1 MFPCRLHCEI
11 KLFGTQWIISRLY
24 FAKWYRSYI
33 LKKMTGRQRI
43 YFKIA
48 GGREIIIAFFFF
60 SRLPSSLC
68 VAPCFSTDC
77 PNNITYSSFV
87 LIGCQ
92 KMSRI
97 NRWTSIHSDL
107 KAARGGRFPCRG
119 TGFPPASP
127 LVCAGLL
134 QICIQDIWADCISL
148 VWFEWTALSC
158 WGLCADS

>member
-1 MFPCRLHCEI
+1 MTVFC
-11 KLFGTQWIISRLY
+11 WIISSLY
-24 FAKWYRSYI
+24 LNRRGTKNIFLDRWRVRDYNCI
-33 LKKMTGRQRI
+33 
-43 YFKIA
+43 
-48 GGREIIIAFFFF
+48 FF
-60 SRLPSSLC
+60 SSLPSSLC
-68 VAPCFSTDC
+68 VAPCFGTDC

-92 KMSRI
+92 KMSWI
-97 NRWTSIHSDL
+97 NRWTSIHSNL
-107 KAARGGRFPCRG
+107 KAGRGGRFPCRG